1 MMGSPLTSENP
12 EEMAVPTSS
21 QERGFG
27 EEWPAQLYGGPTPP
41 ISSEPGP
48 VFEVDLTQAAKT
60 GVMEIDDIAPALIQR
75 HRKSLSE
82 LAGL

>member
-1 MMGSPLTSENP
+1 MIGSPLTSENP
-12 EEMAVPTSS
+12 EEMALPTSS

-27 EEWPAQLYGGPTPP
+27 EEWPAQACGGPPPP

-48 VFEVDLTQAAKT
+48 IFEVDFTEAANA
-60 GVMEIDDIAPALIQR
+60 GVTEIDDIAPVLIQR

-82 LAGL
+82 LAEQ